1 VDEKRLSVLVV
12 EGTGVDALALRDALG
27 KQVPRARVD
36 LCRTAVDALDR
47 LERSALGSA
56 EAVVYDAAIV
66 NVGNCGMAPA
76 PFVSQ
81 LTEIIPGTPIIALV
95 PAGQGDA
102 GKAALRSGADEAIAF
117 GSCVAEHAA
126 LVVRLV
132 VEKRQLVREIDRQRT
147 QLTELA
153 SRDDLTG
160 LANRRRFNEA
170 LENEVERANRFHRPL
185 TLVLFDLDALKLIND
200 TYGHPV
206 GDAAVR
212 HIGTCLRT
220 EIRRFEVAARVG
232 GDEFAVLLVD
242 TNFDQGRVVAE
253 KLRRR
258 IAAASVGPVGQVT
271 ISAGLA
277 SLPAHAESASELVRI
292 ADEALYEA
300 KHQGRNRVVLSRKV
314 RRERDQGRNR
324 VVLSRKVR
332 RERDGERHRVRF
344 KLLVAGRNNRGEAF
358 TEETETEL
366 ISRRGARIVSSHTVA
381 TGEQV
386 ELRTPFHGRP
396 LVAQI
401 TSCYRGV
408 DNRWHVGFKLVDP
421 PRWSG

>member
-1 VDEKRLSVLVV
+1 MDEKRLSFLVV

-27 KQVPRARVD
+27 EQAPKARVD

-56 EAVVYDAAIV
+56 EAVIYDAAIV

-76 PFVSQ
+76 SFVSQ

-102 GKAALRSGADEAIAF
+102 GKVALRSGADEAIAF
-117 GSCVAEHAA
+117 GSCAAEHTA

-147 QLTELA
+147 QLTEVA

-170 LENEVERANRFHRPL
+170 IENEVERANRFHRPL

-220 EIRRFEVAARVG
+220 EIRRFEVAARIG

-277 SLPAHAESASELVRI
+277 SLPAHAESATELVRI

-300 KHQGRNRVVLSRKV
+300 KH
-314 RRERDQGRNR
+314 QGRNR